1 MIKQEKKRE
10 ILTKNKILWKE
21 KVDFKK
27 HRIKLL
33 QMKNVIEIKNSKVR
47 IHINKTKL
55 KWKYLNGREIKKTP
69 QTTAK
74 TDETGTMKMRLRE
87 SKVKEEGSR
96 YV

>member
-1 MIKQEKKRE
+1 MIKQEKKKRSSN
-10 ILTKNKILWKE
+10 KNKILWKE

-27 HRIKLL
+27 HGIKLV

-55 KWKYLNGREIKKTP
+55 KWKYLNGREIKKIP

-74 TDETGTMKMRLRE
+74 TDETGTMKLRLRE